1 MTDDEREKRTQDD
14 PDQRTEDAPEPV
26 DEETAASPAQ
36 RDRVRRLA
44 HLAGIAL
51 LVAIV
56 LPFLLYAVPQLIGA
70 EYSYVVLSGSMQPAL
85 GPGDVTFVDAVGA
98 EAVQTGDVINFKR
111 AEDTRTTTHRVI
123 EVVERDGEVA
133 FRTQG
138 DNNEDPD
145 QGVVTAD
152 ELRGRLLTVGG
163 TAVSIPLV
171 GYVIQFT
178 STSLGFALL
187 FIVPV
192 TLLVLNEVW
201 GIIREAQADAAGA
214 GTSAGGEPGETN
226 PAATP
231 AETDGPDGASEPTGD
246 DGGTVTFS
254 PNELRLGAGILVAF
268 LAFSAWTAVGEPG
281 PVRIGVTGAVAVA
294 LLLVGG
300 LYTLGSTNEE
310 RPSGSSAAEAAAL
323 VVQNEPLPAPETADS
338 RETVP
343 SLDALIAV
351 ADSTASQ
358 VRRDPEDG
366 VYHLLAGTTRYVY
379 GPRASSRGDAVDADL
394 GSGPDDGEP
403 TAGAVPDEQS
413 AVTPAE
419 PREPDAG
426 ETPTEADDD

>member
-1 MTDDEREKRTQDD
+1 MTDDEREQPTDH
-14 PDQRTEDAPEPV
+14 TPEPAA
-26 DEETAASPAQ
+26 EETDASDPE
-36 RDRVRRLA
+36 RDRIRRLA

-51 LVAIV
+51 LVVIV
-56 LPFLLYAVPQLIGA
+56 LPFLLYAVPHLIGA
-70 EYSYVVLSGSMQPAL
+70 EYSYVVLSGSMQPVL
-85 GPGDVTFVDAVGA
+85 GPGDVTFVDAVDA

-163 TAVSIPLV
+163 TAVAIPLV

-201 GIIREAQADAAGA
+201 GVIREAKPDEAGEGTATDGQSAD
-214 GTSAGGEPGETN
+214 SN
-226 PAATP
+226 SAATP
-231 AETDGPDGASEPTGD
+231 ADTSAVDGARHESGD
-246 DGGTVTFS
+246 DAGSVTFS

-281 PVRIGVTGAVAVA
+281 PLRIGVTGAVAVA

-300 LYTLGSTNEE
+300 LYTLGSTSEQPAGG
-310 RPSGSSAAEAAAL
+310 RSAADAAA
-323 VVQNEPLPAPETADS
+323 VIVENEPLPAPETADS
-338 RETVP
+338 RERVP
-343 SLDALIAV
+343 SLDALLAV
-351 ADSTASQ
+351 AESTASQ
-358 VRRDPEDG
+358 VSRDPG
-366 VYHLLAGTTRYVY
+366 TGICHLRDGTTRYVY
-379 GPRASSRGDAVDADL
+379 EPRPTSPGDADDADL
-394 GSGPDDGEP
+394 DSIDRGGETAEGPV
-403 TAGAVPDEQS
+403 ADEQP
-413 AVTPAE
+413 ATTPAQL
-419 PREPDAG
+419 REPDRG